1 MRPFPRQ
8 ATAGP
13 GRRVAKEG
21 EPREHLLVV
30 CWSLENETTARSAKR
45 ANPEDN
51 FAVRSDG
58 RYHIDYKTHILLAST
73 SSDRMTAICHWPYV
87 PRQIEV
93 AQKIDAVQETY
104 AGRLTYG

>member
-1 MRPFPRQ
+1 MRLHISDAIVVRGVEIG
-8 ATAGP
+8 AD
-13 GRRVAKEG
+13 RHRLREG
-21 EPREHLLVV
+21 EE
-30 CWSLENETTARSAKR
+30 
-45 ANPEDN
+45 
-51 FAVRSDG
+51 AVPTQQ
-58 RYHIDYKTHILLAST
+58 IDYKTHILLAST